1 VAELLQ
7 KKFKLM
13 IIKVDP
19 VQVGEEIDQA
29 LKILKKGGIAA
40 FPTDTVYGL
49 GINAESQRAVSKL
62 YKIKKRPKEK
72 PLILFL
78 SKKEQ
83 IFPFVKIFPIQAQ
96 RLINRYWPGPLT
108 LLFKANIPSSSPLVS
123 KEGKIGIRIPSHPIP
138 REIVQRSNFSLG
150 TTSANISGKP
160 EIINPKR
167 LPPELIRGVNVLLD
181 GGDALLGKVST
192 VVDVTSF
199 PCQIMREGWIS
210 QEEIKEI
217 MKVERGEGKILF
229 VCTGN
234 TCRSPMAEAFFKKS
248 WPQKPKE
255 KIKVKSAGTNAIA
268 NSKPSE
274 FATKVMRE
282 KGIDIS
288 SHRATPLTPEIVK
301 EYDLIL
307 TMEERHRQ
315 RVINLF
321 PFVREKVWLLSEFS
335 SGKKEDILD
344 PAGSYLSTY
353 RELAL
358 RIEKEIN
365 KLIERLGGESE

>member
-1 VAELLQ
+1 
-7 KKFKLM
+7 M
-13 IIKVDP
+13 
-19 VQVGEEIDQA
+19 
-29 LKILKKGGIAA
+29 
-40 FPTDTVYGL
+40 
-49 GINAESQRAVSKL
+49 
-62 YKIKKRPKEK
+62 
-72 PLILFL
+72 
-78 SKKEQ
+78 
-83 IFPFVKIFPIQAQ
+83 
-96 RLINRYWPGPLT
+96 
-108 LLFKANIPSSSPLVS
+108 
-123 KEGKIGIRIPSHPIP
+123 
-138 REIVQRSNFSLG
+138 QRSNFSLG

-167 LPPELIRGVNVLLD
+167 LSPELIRGVNVLLD

-192 VVDVTSF
+192 VVDVTSS
-199 PCQIMREGWIS
+199 PPQTIREGWIS
-210 QEEIKEI
+210 REEI

-229 VCTGN
+229 ICTGN
-234 TCRSPMAEAFFKKS
+234 TCRSPMAEAFLKKS

-255 KIKVKSAGTNAIA
+255 KIKVKSAGTNAIT

>member
-1 VAELLQ
+1 
-7 KKFKLM
+7 M

-321 PFVREKVWLLSEFS
+321 PFIREKVWLLSEFS

>member
-1 VAELLQ
+1 MAELLQ

-19 VQVGEEIDQA
+19 VQVGEKIDQA

-49 GINAESQRAVSKL
+49 GINAEDQRAVSKL

-138 REIVQRSNFSLG
+138 REIVQRSDFSLG

-167 LPPELIRGVNVLLD
+167 LSPELIRGVNVLLD

-199 PCQIMREGWIS
+199 PPQTIREGWIS
-210 QEEIKEI
+210 REEI

-321 PFVREKVWLLSEFS
+321 PFIREKVWLLSEFI

-365 KLIERLGGESE
+365 KLMERLGGESE